1 MPQTA
6 LTPAQQAV
14 MDVIAAET
22 ASFYRRDFE
31 TFAECWAHD
40 PMIRRF
46 GCMSANRVLLH
57 FRN

>member
-46 GCMSANRVLLH
+46 G
-57 FRN
+57 